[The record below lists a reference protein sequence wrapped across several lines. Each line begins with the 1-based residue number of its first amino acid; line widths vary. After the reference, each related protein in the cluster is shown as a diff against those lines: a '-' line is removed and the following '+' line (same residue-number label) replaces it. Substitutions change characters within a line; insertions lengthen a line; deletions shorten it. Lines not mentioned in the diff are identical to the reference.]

1 MCEADDER
9 RRASQHVIWSALRCL
24 SSTVSPVMPFFVK
37 ELSAYLPGSAKG
49 QDLSQLEGWSA
60 HRPEWR
66 DEDIAARWRVVK
78 RVRDEV
84 NSLLDEVRGKGDIA
98 TGLETTLHISGAS
111 PGVVDALEVFG
122 GDLEDI
128 FGTSGVRISA
138 GIGAGHGASSST
150 MVGEEEDG
158 EEGKTI
164 ASSELHASD
173 GVCSEE
179 VESDAVTGSDGT
191 SMSFRIELR
200 MSAAPKCERCWK
212 HQPAAEGTEGSAQAV
227 SVELAGEGEEECKD
241 SAPHLCARCWD
252 LTSSLRE

>member
-9 RRASQHVIWSALRCL
+9 RRASQHVLWSALQCL

-49 QDLSQLEGWSA
+49 QDLSQLEGWST

-66 DEDIAARWRVVK
+66 DEDIAAQWLVVK

-111 PGVVDALEVFG
+111 PGVVEALEVFD

-138 GIGAGHGASSST
+138 GRGASSST
-150 MVGEEEDG
+150 MVGEAEEG

-164 ASSELHASD
+164 ASFELHASEGD
-173 GVCSEE
+173 CSEG
-179 VESDAVTGSDGT
+179 VESDAVAGSDGT
-191 SMSFRIELR
+191 SMSFCIELR

-212 HQPAAEGTEGSAQAV
+212 HQPGAEGTEGTAQAV
-227 SVELAGEGEEECKD
+227 SVEVAGEGEECKD

-252 LTSSLRE
+252 QTASLRE